1 MYANYLILF
10 DLLEYCYP
18 KSDDFDLPPFL
29 GELCPYLWGG
39 MPIDCSAFDKWQKD
53 SISLNTNQELLQG
66 VIKLLESYEHL
77 YHFDFAD
84 TKKVLSEISNDE
96 LTKIIQ
102 ESEEKYRLLQKNK
115 ER

>member
-1 MYANYLILF
+1 MYVKYLILF

-66 VIKLLESYEHL
+66 VIKLLEFYEHL

-84 TKKVLSEISNDE
+84 TKKILSEISNE
-96 LTKIIQ
+96 KLTQIIQ
-102 ESEEKYRLLQKNK
+102 KSKEKYKLLEKNK
-115 ER
+115 K